1 MGSPRNRT
9 PFPAIAQPE
18 PPALA
23 GVHDPPRPFRLRQ
36 SFCAPFGAPVLDRG
50 RNAHDD
56 SDTRRPSSADQC
68 LGPSRSACP
77 GQGNPGPIRSP
88 SLNRAG
94 PSRLRLGLASRSLAG
109 PLGLVALGRLLPELV
124 SSPGGCDRASR
135 VDNAERA
142 DLAHYRGLRSR
153 RLGGRV
159 WPRVSS
165 RRVRHDQR
173 RRREA

>member
-1 MGSPRNRT
+1 MRT
-9 PFPAIAQPE
+9 MIAT
-18 PPALA
+18 LA
-23 GVHDPPRPFRLRQ
+23 GLVALTNVSAQAVPL
-36 SFCAPFGAPVLDRG
+36 APAKAIPVQFGA
-50 RNAHDD
+50 
-56 SDTRRPSSADQC
+56 RPSIELA
-68 LGPSRSACP
+68 R
-77 GQGNPGPIRSP
+77 QG
-88 SLNRAG
+88 
-94 PSRLRLGLASRSLAG
+94 LRLGLASRSLAG